1 MAIRGILFD
10 KDGTI
15 IDYWRT
21 WVPINRK
28 AALYAAGGDTA
39 LAAELLQL
47 GGHDP
52 ATDRVTPGSP
62 LAAGDFLDI
71 AEAFAAH
78 PKVAPAGQL
87 VAGIERI
94 FCTGGAQHSQL
105 LDGARATLVELERRG
120 FRLGLA
126 TNNSAGGLQAS
137 LADHDILD
145 LFDFAVGCNSGLG
158 SKPDPRMVRGF
169 CETVGLAPREVA
181 VVGDA
186 VHDLAMG
193 RAARV
198 GLNVGVL
205 SGTSE
210 REDLEGY
217 ADLILPSINEL
228 LDRPEFRGAPPTRHP
243 GRA

>member
-21 WVPINRK
+21 WVPINREV
-28 AALYAAGGDTA
+28 ALYAARGDTA

-47 GGHDP
+47 GGHNP
-52 ATDRVTPGSP
+52 ATDRITPGSP

-94 FCTGGAQHSQL
+94 FCAGGAQHSQL
-105 LDGARATLVELERRG
+105 IDGARATLVELGRRG

-126 TNNSAGGLQAS
+126 TNDSAGGLQAS

-145 LFDFAVGCNSGLG
+145 LFDFAVGCDSGFG
-158 SKPDPRMVRGF
+158 SKPDPRMVLGF

-228 LDRPEFRGAPPTRHP
+228 LDRSELAH
-243 GRA
+243 GRAR

>member
-10 KDGTI
+10 KDGTV

-21 WVPINRK
+21 WVPINREV
-28 AALYAAGGDTA
+28 ALYAARGDKA
-39 LAAELLQL
+39 LADELLRL

-52 ATDRVTPGSP
+52 ATDHVTPGSP

-78 PKVAPAGQL
+78 PQVASAGRL

-94 FCTGGAQHSQL
+94 FCASGAQHSVL
-105 LDGARATLVELERRG
+105 IDGARATLAELKRRG
-120 FRLGLA
+120 LRLGLA
-126 TNNSAGGLQAS
+126 TNDSAGGLQAS
-137 LADHDILD
+137 LAEHDVLD
-145 LFDFAVGCNSGLG
+145 LFDFAVGCDSGLG
-158 SKPDPRMVRGF
+158 SKPDPRMVYGF
-169 CETVGLAPREVA
+169 CQALRVEAREVA

-205 SGTSE
+205 SGTSQ
-210 REDLEGY
+210 REDLEDF

-228 LDRPEFRGAPPTRHP
+228 LIRPEFCGAM
-243 GRA
+243 